1 MLQSIT
7 KQLCLQIDCFPD
19 RIKKIIQDKYDKEEW
34 LDKSSL
40 ILIIHTLAEYFE
52 SVYVVVDALDECVEV
67 PYLLKTLSTL
77 ASQELNNIHTLMT
90 SRDLPEIR
98 RSMDRL
104 ANTHIP
110 IGSSEKRYTG
120 IDNDIELFIRR
131 SLAEQYYLS
140 IRADKIKG
148 KIIKTLIP
156 QACGMYAVIIYL
168 LCFTKLISGT
178 SGFAGFP
185 VNSTSCLSP

>member
-1 MLQSIT
+1 MLQSIA
-7 KQLCLQIDCFPD
+7 KQLCLQVNCFPD
-19 RIKKIIQDKYDKEEW
+19 RIEKVIQDKYHKEEW
-34 LDKSSL
+34 LDESSL
-40 ILIIHTLAEYFE
+40 MLIIRTLAENFE

-67 PYLLKTLSTL
+67 PYLLKSLSTL
-77 ASQELNNIHTLMT
+77 ASQKLNNVHTLMT

-104 ANTHIP
+104 ATIHIP

-120 IDNDIELFIRR
+120 IDNDIELFIRQ

-140 IRADKIKG
+140 IRTNKIKR
-148 KIIKTLIP
+148 KIIETLVT

-168 LCFTKLISGT
+168 LCFTTLIYST

-185 VNSTSCLSP
+185 VSSTSCLSP